1 MFSIN
6 LKSRNYIYEQ
16 LIEQVEE
23 GVLNGTLKADE
34 QLPSVRAVSK
44 ELTVNPNTVSRAY
57 MALEEKGIVYTL
69 AGKGCFIRSDALKNI
84 GDKMGDDLSGF
95 YKEIENFCRGGIEKE
110 RLINIIESIYGGKES
125 D

>member
-16 LIEQVEE
+16 LIEQVED
-23 GVLNGTLKADE
+23 GVLKGALKADE
-34 QLPSVRAVSK
+34 QLPSVRTVSK

-57 MALEEKGIVYTL
+57 TALEEKGIVYTL

-84 GDKMGDDLSGF
+84 GDKMGNNLGGF
-95 YKEIENFCRGGIEKE
+95 YKEVENFCRGGIKKE
-110 RLINIIESIYGGKES
+110 RLIDIIESVYGGKEN